1 MTCVLGQQKSI
12 FPVTSPSYTKS
23 YAIENLALIQRLKLD
38 SELSKQINI
47 IKYLDLEQSC
57 GSNSEFSS
65 AAHEEIISSIR
76 WDETGRLL
84 VSASN
89 DGFVNVWDMNKQA
102 RIVKNFSPGHP
113 SGIYW

>member
-1 MTCVLGQQKSI
+1 MEFHQASQLTQ
-12 FPVTSPSYTKS
+12 F
-23 YAIENLALIQRLKLD
+23 LIAPA
-38 SELSKQINI
+38 
-47 IKYLDLEQSC
+47 
-57 GSNSEFSS
+57 

-113 SGIYW
+113 SGIYWYAPSKIYFFLIRR